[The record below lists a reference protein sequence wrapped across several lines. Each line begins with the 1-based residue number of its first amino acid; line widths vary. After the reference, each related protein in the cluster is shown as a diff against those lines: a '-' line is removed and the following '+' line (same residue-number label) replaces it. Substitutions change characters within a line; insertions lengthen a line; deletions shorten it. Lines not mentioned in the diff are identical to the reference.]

1 MTGLAHESVA
11 GGAYFRI

>member
-1 MTGLAHESVA
+1 PVLPIESVA